1 MRNSVMHR
9 VAKIIRSTRKRS
21 PAVLEKINGPY
32 FKLALFAVALFSLA
46 RPKRFLLWSHRNLY
60 SRLCADPRQIITSDI
75 AALRVRLIMF

>member
-46 RPKRFLLWSHRNLY
+46 
-60 SRLCADPRQIITSDI
+60 CAAETKAIL
-75 AALRVRLIMF
+75 ALESSQSLFEVMR